1 MCWNKW
7 SVWHLDI
14 DECWEQN
21 GGCEG
26 SCENTVGSYHCLC
39 PLGYQLNY
47 DNHTCLDVDEC
58 WPDKFNCSH
67 ECVNMEGS
75 ARCSCL
81 HGYNLQDDGKSCQG
95 EEGAASDYLECR
107 TETPLYHNPYYVT
120 QNSITWVA
128 ALIRWL
134 IFVGILTDVDECT
147 EYGVQ
152 LCEDRCI
159 NTEGSYQCLCTDLG
173 YKLSWDD
180 SSCSGAWISTSV
192 SLNYYLASTYI
203 PPSLFQIYQW

>member
-95 EEGAASDYLECR
+95 EGGAASDYLECH
-107 TETPLYHNPYYVT
+107 TETPLYHNPYDVT
-120 QNSITWVA
+120 QNSIPWLAAFNSDDWFLWVFWQTWMSVQSTAYSCVKIA
-128 ALIRWL
+128 AS
-134 IFVGILTDVDECT
+134 ILRDP
-147 EYGVQ
+147 
-152 LCEDRCI
+152 I
-159 NTEGSYQCLCTDLG
+159 
-173 YKLSWDD
+173 
-180 SSCSGAWISTSV
+180 SV
-192 SLNYYLASTYI
+192 SVLTLAINSPGMT
-203 PPSLFQIYQW
+203 PHAQVHRSLPLSL

>member
-95 EEGAASDYLECR
+95 EGGAASDYLESH
-107 TETPLYHNPYYVT
+107 TETPLYHNPYDVT
-120 QNSITWVA
+120 QNSIPWLA
-128 ALIRWL
+128 ALFRWL

-159 NTEGSYQCLCTDLG
+159 NTKGSYQCLCTDLG

-180 SSCSGAWISTSV
+180 SSCSGA
-192 SLNYYLASTYI
+192 
-203 PPSLFQIYQW
+203 